1 MISTSE
7 IQGWL
12 NGDKIRSKALQAHYK
27 LIGLIVLLVFLYIFA
42 GYRSMQQQNR
52 LSDLRKEVKDKKM
65 EYLTISAELVQMT
78 RKSHITVMLE
88 EKGSTLKEN
97 IKPAVRIED

>member
-1 MISTSE
+1 MNTAD
-7 IQGWL
+7 IQSWL
-12 NGDKIRSKALQAHYK
+12 NGDKLRSEALRKHYK
-27 LIGLIVLLVFLYIFA
+27 LIGLIVVLVFVYIFA

-78 RKSHITVMLE
+78 DRKSV
-88 EKGSTLKEN
+88 
-97 IKPAVRIED
+97 V

>member
-1 MISTSE
+1 MRTSD
-7 IQGWL
+7 IQSWL
-12 NGDKIRSKALQAHYK
+12 NGDKLRSETLRKHYK
-27 LIGLIVLLVFLYIFA
+27 LIGLIVVLVFVYIFA

-78 RKSHITVMLE
+78 RKSHISVMLE
-88 EKGSTLKEN
+88 EEGSTLQESVLPP
-97 IKPAVRIED
+97 IKIE